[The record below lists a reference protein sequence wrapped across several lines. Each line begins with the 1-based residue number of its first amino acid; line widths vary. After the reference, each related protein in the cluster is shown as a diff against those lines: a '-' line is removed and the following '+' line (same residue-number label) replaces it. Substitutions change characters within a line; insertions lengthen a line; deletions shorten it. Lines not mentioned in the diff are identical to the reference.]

1 MISPAPL
8 QGPSLDLFPSVL
20 DLLRTPKVD
29 IGWRQIV
36 QRLMVPGIV
45 VILHEF
51 SDGGF
56 QFGWGV
62 VILQYGEFRETEAQ
76 FQGGLHA
83 IGIYFTNSKARN
95 LFGETSIV
103 LIFENEMY
111 VDARVPVPLTDSYR
125 SLCNK

>member
-1 MISPAPL
+1 MRSKRIVGL
-8 QGPSLDLFPSVL
+8 SLGILGVFILAVIGWTIYSF
-20 DLLRTPKVD
+20 RGRIKVD
-29 IGWRQIV
+29 AFRQTVFCEQISTGM
-36 QRLMVPGIV
+36 L
-45 VILHEF
+45 L
-51 SDGGF
+51 SD
-56 QFGWGV
+56 V
-62 VILQYGEFRETEAQ
+62 RKVLSQYGEFRETEAQ

-111 VDARVPVPLTDSYR
+111 VDARVPVPLADSYR